1 MEKEKIENYFSKYMF
16 LVTVFLLFV
25 FGIFYIIKGIIGNG
39 SDLNN
44 HLYSYKIEQDNTYDV
59 SIYPNSQYQQY
70 ENIIGP
76 NETYPSIIVKDINLK
91 LNYLYNGSLNIPL
104 EYSYEINGTIYGE
117 YKQLNEE
124 KPSVIWQKD
133 YVLLEKETKEI
144 SDSNNI
150 IINLDYPINYSN
162 FDKEV
167 TNYKTSI
174 KIPIS
179 AYLLVEFKVNVNGKL
194 DDKEIMDEKI
204 TTYKIPLNQQAFS
217 IDENTDKKSSNSYFK
232 NSNLDKINYS
242 KLTVGVIFFVSAFI
256 IFITSFKKIFEIKKK
271 SSYSIKLNK
280 IMKEYGD
287 IIVELASE
295 VKKDGYSIIEVKN
308 FNELVDL
315 EYELRI
321 PITFYEKEE
330 GQYGEF
336 MITNEKN
343 IYLFV
348 LKDE

>member
-124 KPSVIWQKD
+124 KD
-133 YVLLEKETKEI
+133 
-144 SDSNNI
+144 
-150 IINLDYPINYSN
+150 
-162 FDKEV
+162 
-167 TNYKTSI
+167 
-174 KIPIS
+174 
-179 AYLLVEFKVNVNGKL
+179 A
-194 DDKEIMDEKI
+194 
-204 TTYKIPLNQQAFS
+204 
-217 IDENTDKKSSNSYFK
+217 
-232 NSNLDKINYS
+232 
-242 KLTVGVIFFVSAFI
+242 
-256 IFITSFKKIFEIKKK
+256 
-271 SSYSIKLNK
+271 
-280 IMKEYGD
+280 
-287 IIVELASE
+287 
-295 VKKDGYSIIEVKN
+295 
-308 FNELVDL
+308 
-315 EYELRI
+315 EYESWQNHILLYDR
-321 PITFYEKEE
+321 
-330 GQYGEF
+330 
-336 MITNEKN
+336 
-343 IYLFV
+343 
-348 LKDE
+348 